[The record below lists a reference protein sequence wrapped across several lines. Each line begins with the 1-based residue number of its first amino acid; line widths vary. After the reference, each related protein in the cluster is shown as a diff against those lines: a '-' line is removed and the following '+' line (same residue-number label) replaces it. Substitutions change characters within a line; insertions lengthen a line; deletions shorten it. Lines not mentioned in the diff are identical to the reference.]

1 MTSFIRDV
9 AIDMLFNTCYNG
21 NEKNERVT
29 VMKAKKSG
37 NLNTDQLLD
46 DAFECLRNGDFDKA
60 DGYCGEV
67 LSADPYN
74 AAAKLY
80 RLMAEQKTR
89 DISEFVKCRLPFG
102 GTDGSALTG
111 YIAQLSEEYKN
122 DAIYAAAVYSAGKAD
137 RPHIESAISLFE
149 AIPDYKDSAELL
161 VKCRVDL
168 AVITEHEESE
178 RRETERQK
186 EEAKREKE
194 RQIKAVKKFIAI
206 GLPCA
211 VFIIA
216 LSLLISKVI
225 IPEIRYNSAAAAYG
239 EGKYEEAISGFKKL
253 NGYKDSAQR
262 LTECI
267 EAYRVSKYAEAEALL
282 DSNEPYGAAKAF
294 YEAIGYKDAKQRFD
308 SIARCVYTKVYFR
321 DGSLFIQKDVTFDGS
336 GNVTKSVCTY
346 NNGYTESWEIE
357 YNDKREIIKEKRESY
372 NINSDRNHKTTYREY
387 KYDNNHNVIFDFYE
401 DSDGETYLREY
412 RFNEKGDQIK
422 FTVKHET
429 GEIYGYDYEYVYD
442 ENGNII
448 TEIQTTF
455 DGEIDCITETI
466 YDESSRIIKEVT
478 TYGDSQE
485 NHEMLVDKKE
495 YTYDDNGNV
504 IKYVYTSDIET
515 DCVCEY
521 SYDDKG
527 NQIKAIC
534 TLKNGGKSCNEKV
547 YDDSGNCIKR
557 IQTDYDGNIS
567 AFEYEYNE
575 AGNVTK
581 ETRTSDGHVSV
592 LESIFDDKGNEIRF
606 KETEDGR
613 LITDFTY
620 ADFVIALK
628 DQAGY
633 LY

>member
-1 MTSFIRDV
+1 MK
-9 AIDMLFNTCYNG
+9 AEN
-21 NEKNERVT
+21 NEK
-29 VMKAKKSG
+29 
-37 NLNTDQLLD
+37 LNTDRLLD
-46 DAFECLRNGDFDKA
+46 GAFECLRNGDFDKA

-67 LSADPYN
+67 LAADPYN

-89 DISEFVKCRLPFG
+89 DISEFAKSRLPFG
-102 GTDGSALTG
+102 GADGSALTG

-122 DAIYAAAVYSAGKAD
+122 DAIYAAAVYNAD
-137 RPHIESAISLFE
+137 KNDKTHIGYAISLLE
-149 AIPDYKDSAELL
+149 AIPEYKDSVELL
-161 VKCRVDL
+161 QRYRGKL
-168 AVITEHEESE
+168 AAITEREEAE
-178 RRETERQK
+178 RKEIERQK
-186 EEAKREKE
+186 EEARAEKE
-194 RQIKAVKKFIAI
+194 RQIKAVKKLIAI

-239 EGKYEEAISGFKKL
+239 EGNYEEAISVFKKL
-253 NGYKDSAQR
+253 NGYKDSTKR
-262 LTECI
+262 LTESI
-267 EAYRVSKYAEAEALL
+267 EAYRASKYAEAEALL
-282 DSNEPYGAAKAF
+282 DANEPYGAAKAF

-308 SIARCVYTKVYFR
+308 SIARCVYTKVYLR
-321 DGSLFIQKDVTFDGS
+321 DGSLYRQCDVTFDEN
-336 GNVTKSVCTY
+336 GNVTKSVCTD
-346 NNGYTESWEIE
+346 NNGYTESWEIA
-357 YNDKREIIKEKRESY
+357 YSEKREVIKETNERY
-372 NINSDRNHKTTYREY
+372 NIYLDEHYGASYSEY
-387 KYDNNHNVIFDFYE
+387 KYDDDHRVISNFYKSSE
-401 DSDGETYLREY
+401 GESYLREY

-466 YDESSRIIKEVT
+466 YDERSRIIKEVT

-547 YDDSGNCIKR
+547 YDDSGNCIRR